1 MYLPNDAVSP
11 DHKFPVPAWK
21 KELKGLEVS
30 YKKQSKELEPI
41 RQELKELYRIKGKID
56 YILWQQ
62 NKEAEQDNKTN
73 QKKEEY
79 L

>member
-1 MYLPNDAVSP
+1 M
-11 DHKFPVPAWK
+11 
-21 KELKGLEVS
+21 EVS

-56 YILWQQ
+56 YILRQQ

>member
-1 MYLPNDAVSP
+1 MPE
-11 DHKFPVPAWK
+11 WK
-21 KELKGLEVS
+21 KELKKLEVS
-30 YKKQSKELEPI
+30 YEKQSEELEPI

-56 YILWQQ
+56 YILRQQ
-62 NKEAEQDNKTN
+62 NKEAEQENKTN